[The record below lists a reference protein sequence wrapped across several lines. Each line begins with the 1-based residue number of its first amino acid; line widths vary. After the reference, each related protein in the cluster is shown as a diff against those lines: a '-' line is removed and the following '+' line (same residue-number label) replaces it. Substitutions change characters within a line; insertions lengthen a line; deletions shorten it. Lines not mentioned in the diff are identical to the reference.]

1 LVQIAIPILAAIMQL
16 SSATAL
22 IAVLLMVLVSAGY
35 AG

>member
-1 LVQIAIPILAAIMQL
+1 LVQIATTILRAPMQL

-22 IAVLLMVLVSAGY
+22 IAILLMVLVSAGY